1 MARRRRKPKIP
12 LRNPQPVEEIVPTY
26 EGAEINSAH
35 PAWYTEKRIVEM
47 EERLK
52 EDKFEFDK
60 MTNEELGELARKIG
74 G

>member
-1 MARRRRKPKIP
+1 
-12 LRNPQPVEEIVPTY
+12 
-26 EGAEINSAH
+26 
-35 PAWYTEKRIVEM
+35 M